1 MYDLI
6 ISGAKVVDGTGN
18 PWFRSDVGI
27 KDGKIQKIGKID
39 GKESNILCAE
49 DKFLSPGFIDIHS
62 HYDLDLLTYPKAINK
77 IAQGVTT
84 EVTGNCG
91 VSMAPLEEQTVLQ
104 LKEYVKG
111 ISDSKKT
118 DYEWDWHTSTEYFD
132 KAKENGLIENIA
144 PLVGHGTIRLAV
156 MGFEKRSPSKEELA
170 EMKDLLAREMDEGV
184 FGLSSGLI
192 YPPGS
197 FSETDELIQLS
208 KVLKEYDGLYSSHVR
223 SETDNI
229 IEAYEEA
236 IQIGK
241 ANEIRAQI
249 SHHKACGK
257 RNWGKVRETLSLI
270 ETARK
275 EGLDVTSDQYP
286 YKASCTHLSAFLPR
300 WVHEG
305 GVESLLKRLR
315 NDRIRKKII
324 KQIEEDDAKNWEN
337 GIKLVGLDNIVIAS
351 VKTEENKELEGLS
364 LEEAANVK
372 NKEPY
377 EFIFDLLTGEEGQVK
392 IFSFGVKEEDL
403 RSVMK
408 HPTTMFGSDGRGVSS
423 KKPDGQPH
431 PRNYGTFP
439 RILEKYVRKENVL
452 SLEEAIRKMTSFP
465 AQKMGIKKRGLIKEG
480 NWADLVI
487 FNLQTLR
494 ETTNYENPPSLP
506 EGIDCVFVNGE
517 KVLEKNKFTE
527 NEPGMM
533 LKKK

>member
-1 MYDLI
+1 MYDLV
-6 ISGAKVVDGTGN
+6 ISGAKIVDGTGN
-18 PWFRSDVGI
+18 PWFRSDVGV
-27 KDGKIQKIGKID
+27 KDGKIQKIGKIEEK
-39 GKESNILCAE
+39 GPNTLFVE
-49 DKFLSPGFIDIHS
+49 DKFLAPGFIDIHS
-62 HYDLDLLTYPKAINK
+62 HYDLDLLTHPKGINK

-91 VSMAPLEEQTVLQ
+91 ISMAPLEEETVFQ

-111 ISDSKKT
+111 ISDSQKT
-118 DYEWDWHTSTEYFD
+118 DYEWDWHTSAEYFD

-144 PLVGHGTIRLAV
+144 PLVGHGTIRLAA
-156 MGFEKRSPSKEELA
+156 MGFDKRVPSEEELA
-170 EMKDLLAREMDEGV
+170 EMKDLLAREMDERV

-208 KVLKEYDGLYSSHVR
+208 MVLKEYDGLYSSHVR

-229 IEAYEEA
+229 VDAYEEA

-241 ANEIRAQI
+241 ANDIKVQI

-257 RNWGKVRETLSLI
+257 RNWGKVQKTLNLI

-300 WVHEG
+300 WLHEG
-305 GVESLLKRLR
+305 GVESLLKRLQDDKTR
-315 NDRIRKKII
+315 NKII
-324 KQIEEDDAKNWEN
+324 EQIEEDEAKNWEN
-337 GIKLVGLDNIVIAS
+337 GIKLAGLENIVIAS
-351 VKTEENKELEGLS
+351 VKTEKNRDLEGFS
-364 LEEAANVK
+364 LDEAAGVR
-372 NKEPY
+372 NKGPY
-377 EFIFDLLTGEEGQVK
+377 EFIFDLLVEEESQVR
-392 IFSFGVKEEDL
+392 IFAFSVKEEDL
-403 RSVMK
+403 RSIMK
-408 HPTTMFGSDGRGVSS
+408 HHTTIFGSDGRGLSP
-423 KKPDGQPH
+423 KKPEGKPH

-465 AQKMGIKKRGLIKEG
+465 AQKIGLKKRGSIKEG

-487 FNLQTLR
+487 LDPQKLK
-494 ETTNYENPPSLP
+494 ETTTYENPPVLP

-517 KVLEKNKFTE
+517 KVLEKNKLTE
-527 NEPGMM
+527 NEPGML